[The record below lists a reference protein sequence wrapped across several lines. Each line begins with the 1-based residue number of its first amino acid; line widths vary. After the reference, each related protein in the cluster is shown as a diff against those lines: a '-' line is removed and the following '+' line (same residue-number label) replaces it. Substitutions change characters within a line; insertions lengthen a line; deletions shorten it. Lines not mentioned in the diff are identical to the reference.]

1 VYKIHE
7 LYFDVWCERQIMVSN
22 GRTFWFPEKKHKY
35 FSDEQERLLLKPF
48 FWQIS
53 LTKLK
58 LQKR

>member
-1 VYKIHE
+1 
-7 LYFDVWCERQIMVSN
+7 MVSN

-58 LQKR
+58 LQNDTKVM